1 MQTLIL
7 DSSQISNALSCLQS
21 WANRGLIAINKK
33 CPEETLRPGDALAAG
48 SLGHKYLEIYYHELA
63 KSGDPALS
71 AKVALAFDPDKED
84 LVDKQFPLD
93 AELRE
98 KVRLRVID
106 YLLYYNQK
114 DYVPAHKKVHSVIVK
129 KVCRLCNTVVNGKP
143 LPLNGCPHE
152 VVERLCDSFEK
163 DPLIEKGFSYKLFE
177 SPEYLFVLEGRI
189 DFMGEASDGTL
200 LWMDHKFQF
209 RKHNLYHKSIQFK
222 NYSLATG
229 LNLAVINYIRLTE
242 KVDKETF
249 VRQPL
254 SFSSLEMRHWKQ
266 ELTDIYVGIAKT
278 IADPNYYLNDGLT
291 YSRSQNRGSCAGA
304 WGKSCQYAPL
314 CEEYNPQI
322 RAAVQKRDFMPRKE
336 WRPWLWILGGIF
348 VKMLLFGGSLKI

>member
-7 DSSQISNALSCLQS
+7 DSSQISNWLSCPQS
-21 WANRGLIAINKK
+21 WANRGLIQINKS

-48 SLGHKYLEIYYHELA
+48 SLGHKYLEIYYTELA
-63 KSGDPALS
+63 KSQDAAAA
-71 AKVALAFDPDKED
+71 AKIALAFDPDKED

-93 AELRE
+93 QTLRD
-98 KVRLRVID
+98 KVRNRVID
-106 YLLYYNQK
+106 YFLMYGANR
-114 DYVPAHKKVHSVIVK
+114 DYVPAFKKKHTIIVRK
-129 KVCRLCNTVVNGKP
+129 MCRLCNAIQNGKA
-143 LPLNGCPHE
+143 LPQTGCQHE
-152 VVERLCDSFEK
+152 VVERLCDSWER

-177 SPEYLFVLEGRI
+177 SSEYLFVLEGRV
-189 DFMGEASDGTL
+189 DFMGEAQDGTL

-209 RKHNLYHKSIQFK
+209 RKHNLYAKSIQFK

-254 SFSSLEMRHWKQ
+254 SFSSMEMRIWKQ
-266 ELTDIYVGIAKT
+266 ELTDLYVSIAKT
-278 IADPNYYLNDGLT
+278 VADPNYYLSDGVT
-291 YSRSQNRGSCAGA
+291 YSHAQNRSSCGGA
-304 WGKSCQYAPL
+304 WGRTCQYAPM

-336 WRPWLWILGGIF
+336 WRPW
-348 VKMLLFGGSLKI
+348 